1 MLNLLYGWI
10 LYSLHSF
17 PSSHIHLSSLALLQ
31 SQMASPSNTHP
42 SPSVCAAAHVFCTG
56 SSWEAKRAKSVSWL
70 SSVESHFL
78 STFSPAALLSIK
90 RPRNVALSADGLSP
104 TIVSPII
111 HFHSHQ
117 CAFCSLTTAPFSS
130 QMVELSG
137 RKDKQAPIANLFK
150 KSPNHR
156 WHSYRIHYVFF
167 YFCFSRKK

>member
-1 MLNLLYGWI
+1 MLNSLYGWNGVDFSFFAQFSFI
-10 LYSLHSF
+10 LYTVY
-17 PSSHIHLSSLALLQ
+17 LSSQ

-78 STFSPAALLSIK
+78 STFSPAALLSIR

-104 TIVSPII
+104 AIVSPIT

-117 CAFCSLTTAPFSS
+117 CAFCPLTTAPFSS

-137 RKDKQAPIANLFK
+137 RKDKQAPIANLF
-150 KSPNHR
+150 
-156 WHSYRIHYVFF
+156 
-167 YFCFSRKK
+167 